1 MSRWRKILSEK
12 SSLFF
17 CTAKRDFIYVL
28 LMLFITAFIS
38 TSLYYSKKTDNDT
51 QYNKKI
57 EETVSVVDKD
67 QLMDSIKRGDV
78 SPGFM
83 AFAFLL
89 FLGAIAGLILFIYFS
104 IKGFPFI
111 RKKSDAL
118 GTYGGYQQ
126 SSEESRIVVCPWSI
140 WDVFKIIIVFFT
152 AYFVA
157 NFLHELIVAVFNIPQ
172 ERINYSFVMVLDML
186 VSEIVA
192 VFFIFRKL
200 SEYGIGIGDFGFRS
214 RNSIRYIFWGITCY
228 LMFLP
233 LYFFTNFLVL
243 KLSQILAV
251 ELKPQDVFSL
261 LTQTSGFS
269 PAQLRLL
276 ILFVAVIGP
285 LVEEIFFRGFL
296 YRALRRKMGVSFA
309 LLISAVLFSLIHFNV
324 MVFFPILWLGIILGL
339 LLEKTGSLVPCVIMH
354 IMVNSISLTMLF
366 LLT

>member
-1 MSRWRKILSEK
+1 MSRWREILSEK

-28 LMLFITAFIS
+28 LMLFLTAFIS
-38 TSLYYSKKTDNDT
+38 TSLYYSKKINNDT
-51 QYNKKI
+51 QSDKKI

-67 QLMDSIKRGDV
+67 QLMDSIRRGDV

-89 FLGAIAGLILFIYFS
+89 FLGAVAGVGLFIYFS
-104 IKGFPFI
+104 IKGFPLV

-118 GTYGGYQQ
+118 SVYGGYPET
-126 SSEESRIVVCPWSI
+126 EEIRIVVCPWSI

-152 AYFVA
+152 AYFAA
-157 NFLHELIVAVFNIPQ
+157 NFLHELIVAVFNIPKD
-172 ERINYSFVMVLDML
+172 RINYSFVMVLDML
-186 VSEIVA
+186 VSEIVT

-200 SEYGIGIGDFGFRS
+200 GEYGIGIEDFGFRTK
-214 RNSIRYIFWGITCY
+214 NSIKYIFWGITCY

-233 LYFFTNFLVL
+233 LYFLTNILVV
-243 KLSQILAV
+243 KLSQILTID
-251 ELKPQDVFSL
+251 LKPQDVFSL

-276 ILFVAVIGP
+276 VLFVAVIGP

-296 YRALRRKMGVSFA
+296 YRALKRKMGVSFA

-339 LLEKTGSLVPCVIMH
+339 LLEKTGSLIPCVIMH
-354 IMVNSISLTMLF
+354 IMVNSISLMMLF